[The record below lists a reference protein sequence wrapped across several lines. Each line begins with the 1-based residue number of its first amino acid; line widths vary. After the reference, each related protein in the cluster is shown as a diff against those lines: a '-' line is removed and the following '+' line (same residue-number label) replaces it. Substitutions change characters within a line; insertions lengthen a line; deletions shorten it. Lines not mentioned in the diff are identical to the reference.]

1 MMPTARRAVLGL
13 LGVLLLAVALPSP
26 RPILLWG
33 IASLPDALLPAM
45 LIGGLCTLPG
55 LALLRLLCPLPAWPV
70 GSRLALASTISVA
83 LPPLL
88 LLLTAP
94 LGGLWQPFT
103 LWLYLLFS
111 AAVVF
116 APARSASP
124 PRPVWQSVRLTPSD
138 TVLLIVV
145 VAALLVRLYV
155 VRDLPTGLFGDS
167 YHHTMIA
174 QLLVDNG
181 GLFQSWQPY
190 APLTTMTYHFGLHAN
205 VAFVHWLT
213 GMPVTTALLITGQ
226 VLNTLVVFGLAAL
239 VAALAQFAPRLRAA
253 AWVGVWA
260 VLLAGF
266 VTTIPMHFVVWG
278 RYTQLA
284 GQIVLLAAVCIW
296 LVLAHHSQQLLHAH
310 PAHSWRD
317 WRDWLRLVLA
327 GWRVMLLAAILS
339 AAMVLT
345 HYRVTVFT
353 AAMIVSSLVAVVLV
367 VRSVQLGLVLA
378 AQATLVGSG
387 ALLLVAA
394 WLHNIFQKGYLLRN
408 TQAFVAGQ
416 VGLDRLEQTAS
427 IPSIDPLYLPRLLL
441 ALAVLGLLI
450 ALWQRVWPIVLLAV
464 WALLIVLS
472 MVPRAVGLPGTG
484 AIDGLTAFGTLF
496 IALVPLAAY
505 ALVHVH
511 CGVTQAS
518 TGRWPTVPVPRI
530 STGIAVAA
538 LGVVL
543 LGGLPHQAQ
552 IIPRGTA
559 TYGNSQLVT
568 SADMRAMD
576 WIAANTAPESRFL
589 VNSFPAY
596 GGTMLAGS
604 DAGWWLPLLA
614 HRASTL
620 PPITYG
626 SEAADSPDFLQQ
638 VNALAVALRGKPLTD
653 TAPLLIDATTP
664 EALATLRAAGVSHV
678 YIGATSAPVATA
690 IDQLDISR
698 LQASS
703 AYEIVY
709 DQEGVLIFRLSS
721 KP

>member
-13 LGVLLLAVALPSP
+13 LGVLLLAVALPGP

-33 IASLPDALLPAM
+33 IASLPVALLPAV
-45 LIGGLCTLPG
+45 LIGGLYTLPG
-55 LALLRLLCPLPAWPV
+55 FALLRLLCPLPAWPV

-94 LGGLWQPFT
+94 LGGLWQPLT

-124 PRPVWQSVRLTPSD
+124 LRPVWPRVGLTPSD
-138 TVLLIVV
+138 TVLLIVAA
-145 VAALLVRLYV
+145 AALLVRLYV

-181 GLFQSWQPY
+181 GLFQSWLPY

-226 VLNTLVVFGLAAL
+226 VLNALVVLGLAAL
-239 VAALAQFAPRLRAA
+239 VTALAQFAPRLRAA

-296 LVLAHHSQQLLHAH
+296 LVLAHHSQQLLHAP
-310 PAHSWRD
+310 PAHS

-367 VRSVQLGLVLA
+367 ARSVQLGLVLA
-378 AQATLVGSG
+378 AQAMLVGGG

-394 WLHNIFQKGYLLRN
+394 WLHNLFQKGYLLRN

-427 IPSIDPLYLPRLLL
+427 IPAIEPLYLPRLLL

-450 ALWQRVWPIVLLAV
+450 ALWQRVWPVVLLAV

-505 ALVHVH
+505 ALVQVH

-518 TGRWPTVPVPRI
+518 TGRWPTAPVPRI
-530 STGIAVAA
+530 STGIAAAA
-538 LGVVL
+538 LGAVL

-552 IIPRGTA
+552 IIPRGIA
-559 TYGNSQLVT
+559 TYGNAQIVT
-568 SADMRAMD
+568 PADMQAMA
-576 WIAANTAPESRFL
+576 WIATNTAPESRFL

-626 SEAADSPDFLQQ
+626 SEAADSPDFLQR

-653 TAPLLIDATTP
+653 TTPLLIDATTP

-698 LQASS
+698 LQASP

-721 KP
+721 EP

>member
-1 MMPTARRAVLGL
+1 MISTLRRTLLGL
-13 LGVLLLAVALPSP
+13 FGGLLLAVALPGP

-33 IASLPDALLPAM
+33 LASLPTALLPTV
-45 LIGGLCTLPG
+45 LIGALYTLPG
-55 LALLRLLCPLPAWPV
+55 IALLRLLSPLPTWPV
-70 GSRLALASTISVA
+70 GPRLALASTISVA

-94 LGGLWQPFT
+94 LGGLWQPLT
-103 LWLYLLFS
+103 LWLYLLLS
-111 AAVVF
+111 AVVGF
-116 APARSASP
+116 APTRNPSP
-124 PRPVWQSVRLTPSD
+124 PRPVWQRMRLTTSD

-145 VAALLVRLYV
+145 AAALLVRLYV
-155 VRDLPTGLFGDS
+155 VRELPTGLFGDS

-174 QLLVDNG
+174 QLLVDHG
-181 GLFQSWQPY
+181 GLYQSWLPY

-213 GMPVTTALLITGQ
+213 GMPVTTGLLITGQ
-226 VLNTLVVFGLAAL
+226 VLNALVVFGLAAL
-239 VAALAQFAPRLRAA
+239 VAALAQFAPRWPAA
-253 AWVGVWA
+253 VWVGVGA

-284 GQIVLLAAVCIW
+284 GQIVLLATVCVW
-296 LVLAHHSQQLLHAH
+296 LVLAHHTQQQVQQAS
-310 PAHSWRD
+310 AEQTIG
-317 WRDWLRLVLA
+317 RDWLRLVLA
-327 GWRVMLLAAILS
+327 GWRIMLLAAILS

-353 AAMIVSSLVAVVLV
+353 AALIVSSLVAVVLV
-367 VRSVQLGLVLA
+367 ARSVQLGLVLA
-378 AQATLVGSG
+378 AQAMLVGGG

-394 WLHNIFQKGYLLRN
+394 WLYNILQKGYLLRN
-408 TQAFVAGQ
+408 TQAFVVGQ
-416 VGLDRLEQTAS
+416 FDTARLEQTAS
-427 IPSIDPLYLPRLLL
+427 IPPIDPLYLPRLLL
-441 ALAVLGLLI
+441 ALAVLGLLL
-450 ALWQRVWPIVLLAV
+450 ALWQRVWQGVLLAV
-464 WALLIVLS
+464 WAVLIVLS

-484 AIDGLTAFGTLF
+484 AIDALTAFGTLF

-505 ALVHVH
+505 ALVQTYL
-511 CGVTQAS
+511 GIAQAAAR
-518 TGRWPTVPVPRI
+518 RWPTAPVQHI
-530 STGIAVAA
+530 STGIAAAA

-552 IIPRGTA
+552 IIPRGIA
-559 TYGNSQLVT
+559 TYGNAQLVT
-568 SADMRAMD
+568 PADMQAMA

-626 SEAADSPDFLQQ
+626 SEAATPPDFLQQ
-638 VNALAVALRGKPLTD
+638 VNAFAVALRGKPLTD
-653 TAPLLIDATTP
+653 TTPTIIDATTP

-678 YIGATSAPVATA
+678 YIGAASVPVATA

-698 LQASS
+698 LQASP

-709 DQEGVLIFRLSS
+709 DQEGVLIFRLNSE
-721 KP
+721 P